1 MSSKAGYLFVI
12 AAALLWA
19 ISGTASKFLFA
30 GGITP
35 IELAQLRAAGSAI
48 LLAVVLGVRNPSLL
62 KIAPKNIGYFAL
74 LGALLAVTQFTYL
87 FAISKT
93 LVAVAILLQYQAPV
107 VVALY
112 TFFVLREKLATA
124 TVVAMICS
132 LLGCYLAVG
141 AYSLNILSMS
151 KAGIISGLCSAV
163 TFALYSVKSEY
174 GMHRYSPWTVLFY
187 AITVAAL
194 IWNIVYPPFH
204 AFGRSHTLATWLLI
218 FFVTVFGTILPFGFY
233 NLGIQRIRPAHAS
246 VTATLEPIAAAII
259 SYIFLNEILEL
270 WQIMGAVLVIMAIII
285 LQQKPQEKNVN
296 HNG

>member
-35 IELAQLRAAGSAI
+35 IELVQLRAVGSAI
-48 LLAVVLGVRNPSLL
+48 LLALILGVRNPSLL

-112 TFFVLREKLATA
+112 TFFVCGKNLPQRRL
-124 TVVAMICS
+124 S
-132 LLGCYLAVG
+132 L
-141 AYSLNILSMS
+141 
-151 KAGIISGLCSAV
+151 
-163 TFALYSVKSEY
+163 
-174 GMHRYSPWTVLFY
+174 
-187 AITVAAL
+187 
-194 IWNIVYPPFH
+194 
-204 AFGRSHTLATWLLI
+204 
-218 FFVTVFGTILPFGFY
+218 
-233 NLGIQRIRPAHAS
+233 
-246 VTATLEPIAAAII
+246 
-259 SYIFLNEILEL
+259 
-270 WQIMGAVLVIMAIII
+270 
-285 LQQKPQEKNVN
+285 
-296 HNG
+296 